1 MNRFVIVALLLM
13 AWAYWEL
20 SGGADFAPEQ
30 REVAVATQ
38 EAAPPVEGTPEPA
51 SEPEPEPQPAPEP
64 EPQPNFWTDT
74 LPPAS
79 EAVEELQ
86 IEATLEEAEAETP
99 SSEAPAFE
107 QNPLTAQPE
116 VEPEPALEAASEAAP
131 LPEGRALHVV
141 IGSRVNLRE
150 GPGTSFAT
158 IGQVTSGMILD
169 VLEFRDDWAYVEM
182 QTGDQGWIS
191 ASFLTPLDG

>member
-30 REVAVATQ
+30 REVAVAAPD
-38 EAAPPVEGTPEPA
+38 AAPAPAETPETVPDPM
-51 SEPEPEPQPAPEP
+51 PEPEPQPVADAP
-64 EPQPNFWTDT
+64 
-74 LPPAS
+74 LPAS

-86 IEATLEEAEAETP
+86 IEAAVEAAE
-99 SSEAPAFE
+99 SDAPAFE

-116 VEPEPALEAASEAAP
+116 AAPEPEPASDATP

-141 IGSRVNLRE
+141 TGSRVNLRE

-158 IGQVTSGMILD
+158 TGQVTSGTILD
-169 VLEFRDDWAYVEM
+169 VLEIRDGWAYVEM
-182 QTGDQGWIS
+182 QSGDQGWMS
-191 ASFLTPLDG
+191 ASFLTPVGG